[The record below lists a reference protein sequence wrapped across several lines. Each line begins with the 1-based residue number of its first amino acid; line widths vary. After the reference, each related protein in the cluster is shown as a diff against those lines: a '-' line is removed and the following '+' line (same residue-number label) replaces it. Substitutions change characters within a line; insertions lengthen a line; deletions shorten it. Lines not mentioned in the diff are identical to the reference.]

1 MEDTLVCTLMRRCL
15 PKLKLRF
22 VDCLQRWLKCKLSKS
37 LFFCII
43 SDHFS
48 GSLEVLV
55 VLCRWSRSVSLK
67 VNSLTKF
74 LRTFTSVSLEMSFT
88 FPPVN
93 LASSSSSSFPAASM
107 VVALEALNSN
117 WKAGKVHSFKFFPS
131 LKKSYHPLSSADCR
145 QWRWI
150 TDYSQKK
157 EEQMKAHQVSRCN
170 QSKISLQLLFPPN
183 PNQYQLWAKQL
194 DLVWR

>member
-1 MEDTLVCTLMRRCL
+1 MVVWSPGES
-15 PKLKLRF
+15 F
-22 VDCLQRWLKCKLSKS
+22 GG
-37 LFFCII
+37 
-43 SDHFS
+43 SD
-48 GSLEVLV
+48 
-55 VLCRWSRSVSLK
+55 LCRWSRSVSLK

-93 LASSSSSSFPAASM
+93 LASSSSFSFPAASM
-107 VVALEALNSN
+107 AAALEALNSN
-117 WKAGKVHSFKFFPS
+117 WKAGKVHRFKFFPS

-150 TDYSQKK
+150 TDYSQKN